1 MDALLAQ
8 KRADCAYGLCAVCYN
23 IGTLAAFPSLA
34 GVPADVF
41 RLSAGNAENV
51 VLYAPD
57 PGCDVSAYRDVV
69 FLDMPPANTLQTGH
83 AALHVNGGICGY
95 GRLLQVPTERTQLLS
110 VFTLLRSRSAE
121 VVGGSYAE
129 AARSCDSLGLDAE
142 TFIFALAVFE
152 ELGLLSLEGGRLRM
166 FRGKHTELAAS
177 ELYRAVARLQ
187 ESV

>member
-1 MDALLAQ
+1 M
-8 KRADCAYGLCAVCYN
+8 
-23 IGTLAAFPSLA
+23 
-34 GVPADVF
+34 
-41 RLSAGNAENV
+41 
-51 VLYAPD
+51 
-57 PGCDVSAYRDVV
+57 
-69 FLDMPPANTLQTGH
+69 
-83 AALHVNGGICGY
+83 
-95 GRLLQVPTERTQLLS
+95 PTERTQLLS

-152 ELGLLSLEGGRLRM
+152 ELGLLSLEGGRLRV

-187 ESV
+187 EVV

>member
-1 MDALLAQ
+1 M
-8 KRADCAYGLCAVCYN
+8 AVCTRRR
-23 IGTLAAFPSLA
+23 GRCA
-34 GVPADVF
+34 G
-41 RLSAGNAENV
+41 
-51 VLYAPD
+51 
-57 PGCDVSAYRDVV
+57 
-69 FLDMPPANTLQTGH
+69 
-83 AALHVNGGICGY
+83 
-95 GRLLQVPTERTQLLS
+95 
-110 VFTLLRSRSAE
+110 
-121 VVGGSYAE
+121 VVGGGYAE